1 MNGQNW
7 ALLVPEYILIG
18 SAFLVLGVDMVLP
31 VSKQRWL
38 GWFAVLGL
46 GAAGAAALFYRFD
59 HVETLFG
66 GLFIVD
72 GFSLF
77 FFVLLAAIGLGV
89 ATFSI
94 DFVKNHLAH
103 PGEYYALLLL
113 SVLGMIGMASA
124 GELLTAYVS
133 LELLSFSLYVM
144 VALDRRNPRSNEAGV
159 KYILLGAL
167 SSAILL
173 YGISMV
179 WGAVGETQY
188 ASIASVLSS
197 GSEADPTLVAGLALI
212 LAGLGFKIAAVPFH
226 MWAPDVYEGAPTP
239 VTAYLAIGSKAAA
252 FALVLRLFGQGLL
265 PVFEDWRIVLAVM
278 AAGTMVLGNL
288 GAIVQRNIKRLL
300 AYASIGQVGYLLL
313 GVAALAYLKDG
324 VPTPSLLASNG
335 VMLHLVGYAIAN
347 LAVFTV
353 VGTVYSHLGTDEPAA
368 YAGLAKRSPYLA
380 LVMASAL
387 FSLAGLPFFVGFVT
401 KFYLFTAAAQSGLLW
416 LAGLAIASSVVSLY
430 YYLVIV
436 RRMYV
441 EDSEDLDMVPFAI
454 SIPRVSWV
462 LLGILWLGTILLG
475 IYPGPLL
482 DGINAASAALL
493 A

>member
-1 MNGQNW
+1 
-7 ALLVPEYILIG
+7 
-18 SAFLVLGVDMVLP
+18 
-31 VSKQRWL
+31 
-38 GWFAVLGL
+38 
-46 GAAGAAALFYRFD
+46 
-59 HVETLFG
+59 
-66 GLFIVD
+66 
-72 GFSLF
+72 
-77 FFVLLAAIGLGV
+77 
-89 ATFSI
+89 
-94 DFVKNHLAH
+94 
-103 PGEYYALLLL
+103 
-113 SVLGMIGMASA
+113 
-124 GELLTAYVS
+124 
-133 LELLSFSLYVM
+133 
-144 VALDRRNPRSNEAGV
+144 
-159 KYILLGAL
+159 
-167 SSAILL
+167 
-173 YGISMV
+173 MV

-353 VGTVYSHLGTDEPAA
+353 VGTVYSQLGTDEPAA

-462 LLGILWLGTILLG
+462 LLGILLLGTILLG